1 MANIVERN
9 RVSDAAR
16 ELARI
21 NKIDLADV
29 KGTGAGRRIVSDDV
43 QKMIRKQER
52 ETAKEVAVA
61 ETEVAPAKET
71 AKTTS
76 SVGGKVK

>member
-43 QKMIRKQER
+43 QKMIRTQER
-52 ETAKEVAVA
+52 AAAA